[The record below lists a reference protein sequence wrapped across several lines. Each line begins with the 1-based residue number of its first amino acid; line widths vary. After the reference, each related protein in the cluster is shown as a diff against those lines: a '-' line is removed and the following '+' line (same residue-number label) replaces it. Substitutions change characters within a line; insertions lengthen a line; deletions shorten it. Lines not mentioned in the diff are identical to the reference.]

1 MSKARKPAA
10 FRIVE
15 ALSPQFAA
23 RVAAIRESPT
33 PEFGLT
39 MMSPDQGSATV
50 NPVEFDGI
58 RAAHRSA
65 DPTRLRKMG
74 FQP

>member
-15 ALSPQFAA
+15 ALTPQLPAL
-23 RVAAIRESPT
+23 VAAIRESPT
-33 PEFGLT
+33 PEFRLT
-39 MMSPDQGSATV
+39 MMSPDQGSATI